1 MTQVQIVLLVMTAA
15 CIATGVALHR
25 QHALGTGGL
34 VLATLTA
41 LAIAGAMFFT
51 Q

>member
-1 MTQVQIVLLVMTAA
+1 MTEVQAVLLLMTAA

-25 QHALGTGGL
+25 NGALSAGGL
-34 VLATLTA
+34 AAAVAAALVIGGVMFLT
-41 LAIAGAMFFT
+41 

>member
-1 MTQVQIVLLVMTAA
+1 MTQVQFVLLLMTAA

-25 QHALGTGGL
+25 QRALSTGGL

-41 LAIAGAMFFT
+41 LAIAAAMYFG

>member
-1 MTQVQIVLLVMTAA
+1 MTQVHAVLLVMTAA

-25 QHALGTGGL
+25 QKALGTGGL
-34 VLATLTA
+34 LLVTLVA
-41 LAIAGAMFFT
+41 LVIAAAMIFA